1 MRMTGTWNDFAVER
15 AESRKEICAN
25 IVANDDCFE
34 VRISAKGVGC
44 LQSHTFKSYSLPD
57 GDTVILVDMP

>member
-1 MRMTGTWNDFAVER
+1 MPLWGFAIVCRDLMRMTGTWNDFAVER

-34 VRISAKGVGC
+34 V
-44 LQSHTFKSYSLPD
+44 
-57 GDTVILVDMP
+57 

>member
-34 VRISAKGVGC
+34 VRISARAVRC
-44 LQSHTFKSYSLPD
+44 LQSQQVAQHCAYRSQAFTY
-57 GDTVILVDMP
+57 T

>member
-34 VRISAKGVGC
+34 VRISARAVGF
-44 LQSHTFKSYSLPD
+44 LRSHTFNSYSLPD
-57 GDTVILVDMP
+57 CGT

>member
-1 MRMTGTWNDFAVER
+1 MRMTGNWNDFAVER

-34 VRISAKGVGC
+34 VRAERQRSVSGFAIAAGC
-44 LQSHTFKSYSLPD
+44 CACITKYF
-57 GDTVILVDMP
+57 